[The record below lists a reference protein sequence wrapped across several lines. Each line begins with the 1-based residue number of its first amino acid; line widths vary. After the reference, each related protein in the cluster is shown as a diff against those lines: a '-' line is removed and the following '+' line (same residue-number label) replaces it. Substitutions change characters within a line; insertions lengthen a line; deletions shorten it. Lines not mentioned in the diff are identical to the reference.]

1 MLTPEEQKLFD
12 FLNKL
17 MRTYGK
23 KWISFNYYFDY
34 GIPNENE
41 DMTSMF
47 SESDW
52 PNPVTIPTKAAEM
65 LNMFYKKYIFPE
77 LDDAGNKLRNS
88 SDFNEV
94 GNLTLSVEIYSNP
107 RQVIVTLSGDYY
119 GEEEPSLETENFDDN
134 VYNSIA
140 NYNPGVRIVS
150 ARVEYSGSGD
160 SGVVQDEI
168 ILTTSEGNQYS
179 YPLTVEVL
187 SVVESLVPGG
197 FGNDTGSQGSVVFDM
212 ETKEATL
219 EHVWNTYETLSTEIL
234 RFDY

>member
-1 MLTPEEQKLFD
+1 
-12 FLNKL
+12 

-23 KWISFNYYFDY
+23 KWISFNYDFDY

-47 SESDW
+47 SESNW

-77 LDDAGNKLRNS
+77 LDNAVNKLWNS
-88 SDFNEV
+88 SDGNEV

-119 GEEEPSLETENFDDN
+119 GEEEPSSETENFDDN

>member
-23 KWISFNYYFDY
+23 KWISFNYDFDY

-47 SESDW
+47 SESNW

-77 LDDAGNKLRNS
+77 LDNAVNKLWNS
-88 SDFNEV
+88 SDGNEV

-119 GEEEPSLETENFDDN
+119 GEEEPSSETENFDDN

>member
-1 MLTPEEQKLFD
+1 
-12 FLNKL
+12 
-17 MRTYGK
+17 
-23 KWISFNYYFDY
+23 
-34 GIPNENE
+34 
-41 DMTSMF
+41 MF
-47 SESDW
+47 SESNW

-119 GEEEPSLETENFDDN
+119 GEEEPSSETENFDDN

-197 FGNDTGSQGSVVFDM
+197 FGNDAGSQGSVVFDM

>member
-23 KWISFNYYFDY
+23 KTISFDYNFDDV
-34 GIPNENE
+34 IPSEDE

-47 SESDW
+47 SESDR

-77 LDDAGNKLRNS
+77 LDNAVDKLWNS
-88 SDFNEV
+88 SDGNEV
-94 GNLTLSVEIYSNP
+94 GNLALSVEIFSNT
-107 RQVIVTLSGDYY
+107 RQVVVTLSGDYY
-119 GEEEPSLETENFDDN
+119 GEEEPSLETENFDEN

-140 NYNPGVRIVS
+140 NYNPGVRFVS
-150 ARVEYSGSGD
+150 GRVDYHGSGD
-160 SGVVQDEI
+160 SGYVEDEI

-187 SVVESLVPGG
+187 SAVENLLPGG
-197 FGNDTGSQGSVVFDM
+197 YGNDTGSSGSVVFDM

-219 EHVWNTYETLSTEIL
+219 EHTWNTYETISTKVLE
-234 RFDY
+234 FDF